1 MELVDK
7 FDKKRNS
14 LGKTSERYERIAGEY
29 KQSMHV
35 WIQNDKGEFLIQKR
49 SKTKRVFP
57 GVWSITGGGVDTGEK
72 TVENE

>member
-1 MELVDK
+1 
-7 FDKKRNS
+7 
-14 LGKTSERYERIAGEY
+14 
-29 KQSMHV
+29 MHV

-49 SKTKRVFP
+49 CKTKRVFP